1 MTIHRP
7 FFPDP
12 GSIPRNNSSL
22 MSLVACT
29 QPNWFR
35 SNTPP
40 SSLFPTIRR
49 IVSPL
54 SLSLLLLR
62 LGFPPCVVHHA
73 RYFLFRVSVRAR
85 LVALFDINIA
95 WSSQIIP
102 LEHFQLPFPSLSL
115 RSRDFSLSLWP
126 SFISLV
132 GGARRI
138 IGRDAVGRNAGAFVY
153 GTRANATLILLSS
166 YSSRAVPSLSIS
178 LQAVWDAQIKGD
190 SVRAE
195 SPFRMERLSALP
207 ASSSSSPSSS
217 SLSSSF
223 ASRRVYPL
231 YIYLDWP
238 TTGKRGAQRS

>member
-1 MTIHRP
+1 MIE
-7 FFPDP
+7 
-12 GSIPRNNSSL
+12 SNNS
-22 MSLVACT
+22 A
-29 QPNWFR
+29 R
-35 SNTPP
+35 A
-40 SSLFPTIRR
+40 FPA
-49 IVSPL
+49 SL
-54 SLSLLLLR
+54 SLSQ
-62 LGFPPCVVHHA
+62 PPFS
-73 RYFLFRVSVRAR
+73 RFL
-85 LVALFDINIA
+85 
-95 WSSQIIP
+95 
-102 LEHFQLPFPSLSL
+102 
-115 RSRDFSLSLWP
+115 SLSLWP

>member
-29 QPNWFR
+29 RANWFR

-40 SSLFPTIRR
+40 SSLFLTIRR

-54 SLSLLLLR
+54 SLSLSR
-62 LGFPPCVVHHA
+62 LSFPPCVHHA
-73 RYFLFRVSVRAR
+73 RYFLFRVSVRVTRAR
-85 LVALFDINIA
+85 LVVRYKYCMIESNNSARAF
-95 WSSQIIP
+95 
-102 LEHFQLPFPSLSL
+102 PFPLSASRFLSLSL
-115 RSRDFSLSLWP
+115 SLP

-166 YSSRAVPSLSIS
+166 YSSRAFSLFLSLS
-178 LQAVWDAQIKGD
+178 
-190 SVRAE
+190 
-195 SPFRMERLSALP
+195 RLYGCAN
-207 ASSSSSPSSS
+207 
-217 SLSSSF
+217 
-223 ASRRVYPL
+223 
-231 YIYLDWP
+231 
-238 TTGKRGAQRS
+238 